1 MKKLILNPAF
11 QGSLIL
17 AAIIGIASL
26 VPVLHAVMWTSLLAL
41 AFAVGLA
48 RLVAGPTAEDRAVA
62 FKILG
67 ILIMGFCAVLA
78 VITGRDLYIDVAI
91 AWALQAMVG
100 TMVIAK
106 FLEGKRFDE

>member
-1 MKKLILNPAF
+1 MKKLIHNTAI

-17 AAIIGIASL
+17 AVIIGIMAL
-26 VPVLHAVMWTSLLAL
+26 VPVLHAVMWTSLLAM

-48 RLVAGPTAEDRAVA
+48 RLAAGPTPQDRAVA

-78 VITGRDLYIDVAI
+78 AITGRDLYIDIAI